1 MIIGHA
7 AYLTCVC
14 SGHMEA
20 GIDLQACG
28 TWLFALF
35 PSTGTACV
43 CVLSFQT
50 RLLCGT
56 RFSRVLQNLHRVSR
70 RDPSVHQV
78 TPSHGCL
85 SPLHWRRTVVHQNK
99 SQVRA
104 QCPVWKTL
112 IWHSQD
118 LLQPRYLTISTVCPL
133 WQGKATSSLWI
144 ICIIRKNLLISVR
157 NKFNSSTHFYIK
169 HIIT

>member
-14 SGHMEA
+14 SDHMEA

-78 TPSHGCL
+78 TPSHGHL

-104 QCPVWKTL
+104 QCHHSAQSKKPWSDTRRICCNQD
-112 IWHSQD
+112 IWQSAQSAHFD
-118 LLQPRYLTISTVCPL
+118 REKPPALFGL
-133 WQGKATSSLWI
+133 
-144 ICIIRKNLLISVR
+144 SV
-157 NKFNSSTHFYIK
+157 
-169 HIIT
+169 

>member
-14 SGHMEA
+14 SDHMEA
-20 GIDLQACG
+20 GIDLLACG
-28 TWLFALF
+28 TWLFAFL

-78 TPSHGCL
+78 TPSHGHL

-104 QCPVWKTL
+104 QCH
-112 IWHSQD
+112 HS
-118 LLQPRYLTISTVCPL
+118 
-133 WQGKATSSLWI
+133 ASL
-144 ICIIRKNLLISVR
+144 KNLDLILARFFATKIFDNQHRLPTLTGKSHQLL
-157 NKFNSSTHFYIK
+157 FG
-169 HIIT
+169 

>member
-28 TWLFALF
+28 TWFFALF

-56 RFSRVLQNLHRVSR
+56 RFSGVLQNLHRVSR

-78 TPSHGCL
+78 TPTHGRFC
-85 SPLHWRRTVVHQNK
+85 PLHWRRTVVHQNK
-99 SQVRA
+99 SQVWA
-104 QCPVWKTL
+104 KCHHSALSQNLVLTL
-112 IWHSQD
+112 SQD
-118 LLQPRYLTISTVCPL
+118 LLQPRLLT
-133 WQGKATSSLWI
+133 
-144 ICIIRKNLLISVR
+144 
-157 NKFNSSTHFYIK
+157 NSKVYVLPTL
-169 HIIT
+169 TERD